1 MVLTKI
7 LLQKILSLEKY
18 GKKIISFRGPDN
30 VMMIVNEQRDVE
42 EEEKIEENEDT
53 SDYVDQI
60 LNKIKF

>member
-7 LLQKILSLEKY
+7 LLQKTLSLEKY

-42 EEEKIEENEDT
+42 EEKIEENEDT